1 MPASDFKLLPMSR
14 KAAAPATAS
23 HKGKQQS
30 RRDLVL
36 TEAASALNARG
47 IAGTSVNDIAAKL
60 ELTRAALYYYV
71 DDRDDLVFQTYMR
84 SCELTAD
91 DLEAAYENGR
101 NGLARLTGYVGRSL
115 DAERA
120 PAAVLSE

>member
-1 MPASDFKLLPMSR
+1 MSR
-14 KAAAPATAS
+14 KTAAAAPSPTPS
-23 HKGKQQS
+23 KSKRQS

-36 TEAASALNARG
+36 TEAASAFHQRG

-71 DDRDDLVFQTYMR
+71 DDRDDLVFQTYLR

-101 NGLARLTGYVGRSL
+101 NGLARLLGYVSQAL
-115 DAERA
+115 DADRA
-120 PAAVLSE
+120 P